1 MTTRRIATSVLLAA
15 LAAGIVGA
23 GCGGGGVGGRD
34 IDVEG
39 PVRIT
44 REFVEGKTFK
54 YKFKAESESGVKR
67 TAYEQSIATQTELK
81 TTNTITE
88 VTDESVQM
96 KMHFDY
102 AVGAITVSD
111 RMQPDEA
118 VSALRGKELIFDV
131 TPDGDV
137 LGWTG
142 LSGEESLEAGAG
154 QMAMLLYD
162 ILPPLPDE
170 DVTVGTTWTVDYEI
184 PDITANVDRDFI
196 GETTYT
202 VTGFKTKYDIRCVA
216 VDRVTT
222 FEFEG
227 RAEQGGE
234 VWLMSGEGEITGE
247 LIVAIDDGHVVH
259 STSEA
264 ELTLTGEGA
273 SVAGA
278 AASGV
283 VEMGIRTRLVVEML

>member
-34 IDVEG
+34 IDVED
-39 PVRIT
+39 PVRIV
-44 REFVEGKTFK
+44 REFEEGRVFK

-67 TAYEQSIATQTELK
+67 TAHEQSIATQVELK
-81 TTNTITE
+81 TTNTISE
-88 VTDESVQM
+88 VTDESVKM
-96 KMHFDY
+96 TMHFDY
-102 AVGAITVSD
+102 AVGAITVGD
-111 RMQPDEA
+111 KMQPDEA
-118 VSALRGKELIFDV
+118 ITGLRGKELVFDIS
-131 TPDGDV
+131 PDGDV

-142 LSGEESLEAGAG
+142 LSGEESLEGGAG

-162 ILPPLPDE
+162 IFPPLPDE
-170 DVTVGTTWTVDYEI
+170 EMTIGTTWTVDYEI
-184 PDITANVDRDFI
+184 PAITSHVDRDFV
-196 GETTYT
+196 GESIYT

-216 VDRVTT
+216 IDRVTT

-227 RAEQGGE
+227 RAEQAGE
-234 VWLMSGEGEITGE
+234 IWLMSGAGEITGE
-247 LIVAIDDGHVVH
+247 LIVAIEDGHVVH

-264 ELTLTGEGA
+264 VLTLTGEGS

>member
-1 MTTRRIATSVLLAA
+1 MTTQRIATSVLLTA
-15 LAAGIVGA
+15 LVAGLVGA

-39 PVRIT
+39 PVKVE
-44 REFVEGKTFK
+44 REFEEGKVYK

-67 TAYEQSIATQTELK
+67 TAFEQSVATQTELK
-81 TTNTITE
+81 TTNTISE
-88 VTDESVQM
+88 VTDESA
-96 KMHFDY
+96 KITMHFDY
-102 AVGAITVSD
+102 AVGGITVGD

-118 VSALRGKELIFDV
+118 VSALRGKELVFELSL
-131 TPDGDV
+131 DGDV

-142 LSGEESLEAGAG
+142 ISGEESLDAGAG

-162 ILPPLPDE
+162 IFPSLPDE
-170 DVTVGTTWTVDYEI
+170 AMTVGTTWTVDYDI

-196 GETTYT
+196 GETVYT

-216 VDRVTT
+216 IDRVTA

-227 RAEQGGE
+227 RAEQDGE
-234 VWLMSGEGEITGE
+234 IWLMSGDGEITGE
-247 LIVAIDDGHVVH
+247 LIVAIEDGHVVH

-264 ELTLTGEGA
+264 VLTLTGEGA